1 MTIEKTVIKTLIFGL
16 GMAAGYTR
24 NPYLFSIFAGIV
36 LFIIL
41 IWDDAQYKKRHPQE
55 NVNE

>member
-41 IWDDAQYKKRHPQE
+41 IWDDAKYKKKTSTGERR
-55 NVNE
+55 